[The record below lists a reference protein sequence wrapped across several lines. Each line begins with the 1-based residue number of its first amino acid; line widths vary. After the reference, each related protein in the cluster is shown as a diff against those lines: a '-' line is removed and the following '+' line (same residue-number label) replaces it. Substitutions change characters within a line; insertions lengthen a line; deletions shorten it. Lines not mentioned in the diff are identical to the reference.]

1 MGSTKAMKAPQIPD
15 RRDRQMGGDPR
26 RAKRGQYG
34 VPDGVQM
41 GTRYWGIG
49 RTRWE
54 LSHPQ
59 TSYVIGDYRLP
70 APTVHGW

>member
-1 MGSTKAMKAPQIPD
+1 METEESWHPEIWP
-15 RRDRQMGGDPR
+15 
-26 RAKRGQYG
+26 KRGLYG
-34 VPDGVQM
+34 GPDGGQM

-49 RTRWE
+49 MTRWE